1 MATSFLQLPSISSLI
16 LLLLIVPILISPASS
31 LVCTSQKFKGSAH
44 YSNCTDLPTL
54 NSFLHWSYDSTN
66 STLSIAFIASPA
78 KPEGWVAWALNPT
91 GEGMVGAQALLAYKA
106 SNGSMVVK
114 TYNISSY
121 SSIVESKLS
130 FGVWDKK
137 AESSNGVMR
146 IFAKLALP
154 AGLTSVN
161 QVWQVGSTVTN
172 GVPEKH
178 EFQPANLNAKGKLDF
193 VQAQNQISAA
203 PAHAPSPGPGGGGG
217 ATGLSTGSH
226 TGPSTGSHTGP
237 GSAATRNGGLLLELN
252 GFFLFFGILVLYGF

>member
-1 MATSFLQLPSISSLI
+1 
-16 LLLLIVPILISPASS
+16 
-31 LVCTSQKFKGSAH
+31 
-44 YSNCTDLPTL
+44 
-54 NSFLHWSYDSTN
+54 
-66 STLSIAFIASPA
+66 
-78 KPEGWVAWALNPT
+78 
-91 GEGMVGAQALLAYKA
+91 MVGAQALLAYKA

-130 FGVWDKK
+130 FGVRDKK

-154 AGLTSVN
+154 AGMTSVN

-178 EFQPANLNAKGKLDF
+178 EFQPANLNAKGKLGF

-203 PAHAPSPGPGGGGG
+203 PAHAPSPGPGG
-217 ATGLSTGSH
+217 SGSGSGSAS
-226 TGPSTGSHTGP
+226 GPSTGSHTGP

-252 GFFLFFGILVLYGF
+252 GFFLFFGILVLYGL